1 MAVINL
7 IAQEQQMRRQLERK
21 TRMLGFGWLT
31 VAGIIGAGWASL
43 LLYGSSL
50 NAQRAQVEA
59 QLTQLRPTLQQLKQ
73 TQAQLAA
80 LQPLVETLQN
90 AQKDTRRWLQL
101 FQHFSQHTPQ
111 GCYLTG
117 AELGKRADP
126 KKPLEITLKGLAETQ
141 QLVGELMLRL
151 NQHPELENVRLDYSQ
166 ERALSELTSVVEFQI
181 TAQIKGTA
189 QMQSNPQGGQ
199 SGS

>member
-1 MAVINL
+1 
-7 IAQEQQMRRQLERK
+7 
-21 TRMLGFGWLT
+21 
-31 VAGIIGAGWASL
+31 
-43 LLYGSSL
+43 
-50 NAQRAQVEA
+50 
-59 QLTQLRPTLQQLKQ
+59 LQQLRQ
-73 TQAQLAA
+73 AQAQLGA

-111 GCYLTG
+111 GCYLIG

-126 KKPLEITLKGLAETQ
+126 KKPLEITLKGIAETQ
-141 QLVGELMLRL
+141 QIVGEFMLRL

-166 ERALSELTSVVEFQI
+166 ERALSELTTVVEFQI

-189 QMQSNPQGGQ
+189 QTQSNPQGGQ